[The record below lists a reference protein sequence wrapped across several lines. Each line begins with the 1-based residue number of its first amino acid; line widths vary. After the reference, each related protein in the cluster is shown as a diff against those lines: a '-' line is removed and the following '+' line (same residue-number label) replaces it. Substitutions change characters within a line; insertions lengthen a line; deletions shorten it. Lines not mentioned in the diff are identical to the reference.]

1 MKNEVGYLNLN
12 LVWTIFYYFIKNW
25 IFPPAG
31 LSSAPFIKNYFRSR
45 AAQQPG
51 ALMALDQVIHKY
63 THNPTPKKKLIF
75 FRYHD
80 RWKLVTG
87 NYFTSLGWIWNLWCL
102 GNWWL
107 SLLNNLRMETTMSHR
122 MLTRELQ
129 EFKSMIPYDS
139 THWHIFSYWLQKIK
153 MTSLFV

>member
-1 MKNEVGYLNLN
+1 MILDLELLNN
-12 LVWTIFYYFIKNW
+12 LEHLWHWIRLFIN
-25 IFPPAG
+25 
-31 LSSAPFIKNYFRSR
+31 
-45 AAQQPG
+45 
-51 ALMALDQVIHKY
+51 

-87 NYFTSLGWIWNLWCL
+87 NYFISLGWIWNLWCL
-102 GNWWL
+102 ENWWL

-129 EFKSMIPYDS
+129 EFNSMIPYDS
-139 THWHIFSYWLQKIK
+139 TLTHIFILATKNKDDFLEICLVVFFYN
-153 MTSLFV
+153 FVVG